1 MKLTNE
7 KISYQK
13 YIERIMLKHLLI
25 EKGIVN
31 EQKDNLT
38 DKGLNETF
46 VEYILSTNSE
56 SYDVNI
62 DKYNVGNYY
71 MELAKQ
77 YNKIAVKKK
86 ISRNDLW
93 KMIRKNIILKNTSKT
108 EHRLY
113 KYIFRGEIIPSPRY
127 VYKTLQ
133 KNDELPTYLS
143 IIYLDEEI
151 TPELEKAYRKIKIY

>member
-7 KISYQK
+7 SISYQK
-13 YIERIMLKHLLI
+13 YIERIMYKHLLI

-38 DKGLNETF
+38 AKNLNETF
-46 VEYILSTNSE
+46 VHYILSTNSG
-56 SYDVNI
+56 SYDENI
-62 DKYNVGNYY
+62 NKYSVGNYY
-71 MELAKQ
+71 MELSKQ
-77 YNKIAVKKK
+77 YNKIAIKKN

-133 KNDELPTYLS
+133 KNDDLTTYLS
-143 IIYLDEEI
+143 IFYLDEAI
-151 TPELEKAYRKIKIY
+151 TPELNMAYKKLKKY